1 MVEFRRNKNTG
12 KIEAYKNGVKIGS
25 VITMGD
31 KEFKNNSKKSTK
43 SLYIFN
49 KVLYNIIN
57 K

>member
-31 KEFKNNSKKSTK
+31 KEFKNNLRILQKYVCNQYGFVK
-43 SLYIFN
+43 
-49 KVLYNIIN
+49 
-57 K
+57 

>member
-31 KEFKNNSKKSTK
+31 KEFKNNSKKS
-43 SLYIFN
+43 
-49 KVLYNIIN
+49 
-57 K
+57 